1 MEDRDVAYEIG
12 EELTREDLSADL
24 EICDELLKEINEALY
39 MLSGSC
45 KRAVKHLMAADAA
58 VREARACVQD
68 EM

>member
-1 MEDRDVAYEIG
+1 MEDRDVAFEIG
-12 EELTREDLSADL
+12 EELTREDLIADL

-45 KRAVKHLMAADAA
+45 RRAVKHFMEADAA
-58 VREARACVQD
+58 IREARACIQD